1 MPNAARA
8 AGGADQVLPVER
20 IPDVVMDALARL
32 EQESAHG

>member
-20 IPDVVMDALARL
+20 IPEVVMDALARL
-32 EQESAHG
+32 EQDAPRG